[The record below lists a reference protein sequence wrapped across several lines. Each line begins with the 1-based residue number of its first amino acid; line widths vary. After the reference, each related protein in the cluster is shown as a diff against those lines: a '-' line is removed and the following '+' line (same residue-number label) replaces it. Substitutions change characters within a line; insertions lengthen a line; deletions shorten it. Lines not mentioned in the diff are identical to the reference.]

1 MKTRSMKIGP
11 KMYTLK
17 NYFMPLKLKAED
29 AAGTHWRKQK
39 RNKTIIP
46 LLTTIPTKVLS
57 MPFPNGWKG
66 LNQTAQNQ
74 WRMNLFQKTKL
85 KRGLQKRQ

>member
-1 MKTRSMKIGP
+1 MNSRSTKIGP

-17 NYFMPLKLKAED
+17 NYCMLSKLKAED

-39 RNKTIIP
+39 RNKTITP
-46 LLTTIPTKVLS
+46 LLTTIPRKVLS

-74 WRMNLFQKTKL
+74 SRMSPLQKTKL
-85 KRGLQKRQ
+85 KRGLQKR